1 MLVLN
6 APASPL
12 SLVATTI
19 RRTWS
24 RPVPASS
31 LGVCGPT
38 VSCDARLATTASIR
52 CAYGRPASAAS
63 CARRSFAAAT
73 IFIALVIFWVDLTDP
88 ILLFRALRL
97 AISFLHVL
105 PRRRKHGLGYPHRRN
120 ACLFKQT
127 SRRKRRAR
135 PCASHGCR

>member
-12 SLVATTI
+12 SLV
-19 RRTWS
+19 
-24 RPVPASS
+24 
-31 LGVCGPT
+31 
-38 VSCDARLATTASIR
+38 ATTASIR

-88 ILLFRALRL
+88 ILIFRALRL

-105 PRRRKHGLGYPHRRN
+105 PRRRKPGLGSRLRWN
-120 ACLFKQT
+120 TCLITHT
-127 SRRKRRAR
+127 SWRKRRAR
-135 PCASHGCR
+135 P